1 MSYGV
6 LLLVTVTDKVVLC
19 SATNVDGNTS
29 TSSIPHANLLKRK
42 LQSNGSNPKDTE
54 TPSTGNDDESS
65 EEESRTRS
73 IAKKSKTAHD
83 AFSKPGKG
91 KSKGKQRDDGP
102 LVTGN
107 KVDQDETIHT
117 PRASVNGK
125 TAEAYRNPF
134 AMPSVATTNPPPET
148 TISPESTSSPTT
160 TPAPSASAPSPQ
172 TSRTDTDTLSKNQ
185 RKKQRKKEKK
195 ALAREESVKSQQEVL
210 GKLAVG
216 QTL

>member
-1 MSYGV
+1 
-6 LLLVTVTDKVVLC
+6 
-19 SATNVDGNTS
+19 VDGNAS

-83 AFSKPGKG
+83 AFSKSGKG

-117 PRASVNGK
+117 PGASVNGK

-148 TISPESTSSPTT
+148 TISPESTSPQPTT
-160 TPAPSASAPSPQ
+160 TLAASASAPSPQ

-216 QTL
+216 QAL